1 MAMSTI
7 WKYDLLSNNWRQ
19 NQGPFFFFFPEKK
32 NQGTEIMVNQGIRA
46 INYFVWNSKS
56 KYPY

>member
-19 NQGPFFFFFPEKK
+19 NQGPFFFFPEKK
-32 NQGTEIMVNQGIRA
+32 NQGTEIMVNQGIR
-46 INYFVWNSKS
+46 V
-56 KYPY
+56 